1 MRCITWNFFI
11 HITTEDIF
19 MILVSDVPSI
29 VLQLIGQQHRG
40 SEVISPCYTCF
51 QEYLL
56 VFCIFLSFAFFALM
70 QNYNAYYRKT
80 T

>member
-1 MRCITWNFFI
+1 
-11 HITTEDIF
+11 

-56 VFCIFLSFAFFALM
+56 VFCVFLSFAFFALM